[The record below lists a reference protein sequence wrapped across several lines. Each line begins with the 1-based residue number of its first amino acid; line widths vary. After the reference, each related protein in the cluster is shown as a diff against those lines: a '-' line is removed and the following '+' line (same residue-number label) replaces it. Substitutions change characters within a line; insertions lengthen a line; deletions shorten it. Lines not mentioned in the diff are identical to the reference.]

1 MYSNEYVSTG
11 YYICHDIKLWENTKK
26 ELLTDLKCMTEQLG
40 WKQTSKTDEFN
51 TDKGFYVF
59 QYNLITNEGEE
70 VVMSLIDA
78 YFED

>member
-1 MYSNEYVSTG
+1 
-11 YYICHDIKLWENTKK
+11 
-26 ELLTDLKCMTEQLG
+26 MTQQLG

-51 TDKGFYVF
+51 TDKGFYAF

-70 VVMSLIDA
+70 VVISLIHT

>member
-1 MYSNEYVSTG
+1 MGKCKKRIVNRPKMYDRTIRLE
-11 YYICHDIKLWENTKK
+11 
-26 ELLTDLKCMTEQLG
+26 
-40 WKQTSKTDEFN
+40 TDEFN
-51 TDKGFYVF
+51 TDKGFYAF